1 MISSYYTRFTVLR
14 YHKIANDE
22 RRVLSLTSLTPLEFN
37 NLVPLFTTSFY
48 EYLEEQTVEGY
59 ERVGRSYVPYRNSTL
74 PTMEDK
80 LLFILVYLKQ
90 APTQEVQG
98 SLFGMRQSKANM
110 WIHLLHPVLNR
121 ALAQHGDLPNRDML
135 VALVD
140 GSDDDKD
147 EGARADDIQPVS
159 DERSVPSTPF
169 FSMME
174 QSGP

>member
-1 MISSYYTRFTVLR
+1 MLR

-22 RRVLSLTSLTPLEFN
+22 RRVLSLTSLTPLEFT

-59 ERVGRSYVPYRNSTL
+59 ERVGRPYVPYRNSTL

-121 ALAQHGDLPNRDML
+121 ALAQNGDLPKRDIL
-135 VALVD
+135 IELVD
-140 GSDDDKD
+140 GSNVDKD
-147 EGARADDIQPVS
+147 QRTTASEPELVS
-159 DERSVPSTPF
+159 DEDAVASTPF
-169 FSMME
+169 LSMME
-174 QSGP
+174 QSGQ

>member
-1 MISSYYTRFTVLR
+1 LLR
-14 YHKIANDE
+14 YHEIANDE
-22 RRVLSLTSLTPLEFN
+22 RRVLSLTSLTPLEFA

-48 EYLEEQTVEGY
+48 EYLEEQTIEGY
-59 ERVGRSYVPYRNSTL
+59 ERVGRPYVPYRNSTL
-74 PTMEDK
+74 PTIEDK
-80 LLFILVYLKQ
+80 VLFILVYLKQ

-121 ALAQHGDLPNRDML
+121 ALAQNGDLPQRDML
-135 VALVD
+135 IALAD
-140 GSDDDKD
+140 GSDADTD
-147 EGARADDIQPVS
+147 ERARVSEMQAVS
-159 DERSVPSTPF
+159 DEISVTSTPF

>member
-1 MISSYYTRFTVLR
+1 MLR
-14 YHKIANDE
+14 YHEIANDE
-22 RRVLSLTSLTPLEFN
+22 RRVLSLTSLTPLEFA

-48 EYLEEQTVEGY
+48 EYLEEQTIEGY

-110 WIHLLHPVLNR
+110 WIHLLHPGLNR
-121 ALAQHGDLPNRDML
+121 ALAQHGDLPKRDMRIVL
-135 VALVD
+135 AD
-140 GSDDDKD
+140 GSDADTD
-147 EGARADDIQPVS
+147 ERARASDISPVR
-159 DERSVPSTPF
+159 DEHSVTSTPF

>member
-1 MISSYYTRFTVLR
+1 VLR

-22 RRVLSLTSLTPLEFN
+22 RRVLSLTSLTPLEFA
-37 NLVPLFTTSFY
+37 NLVPRFTTSFY
-48 EYLEEQTVEGY
+48 EYLEEQTIEGY

-121 ALAQHGDLPNRDML
+121 ALAQNDDLPKRDML
-135 VALVD
+135 IELVE
-140 GSDDDKD
+140 GSDADKD
-147 EGARADDIQPVS
+147 EHTRASEIPLVS
-159 DERSVPSTPF
+159 DESSVISTPF
-169 FSMME
+169 LSMME